1 MVNMDRGRKTLLAI
15 SSILV
20 AFVLLGGVLGRS
32 LAVEG
37 TYSFLKLFNE
47 VLYLVRNNYVE
58 PVKDETLM
66 EGAYRGMLESL
77 DPESEYLTANEAQ
90 RAAADSRN
98 GAADVGIVLT
108 KRRGYA
114 VVVDTVDGSPA
125 QKAKLGT
132 GDVILVIDNK
142 STLRLGSWEAAQ
154 LLQGKPGSEVT
165 LSVIRAAE
173 PRSEQVKLVRKIP
186 SKTQLTT
193 RLAEPG
199 TGLVKLGAIQDGDAE
214 KLRKSLA
221 SLKAQGANRLILD
234 LRSNAGPS
242 VAESVKIAGVLAGEG
257 IVAKVSERKSGTRD
271 LNAPS
276 APAAWKGP
284 MVVLVDAGTAGAA
297 EVLAAGLRDRAGAS
311 LVGEKTWGLGTLQK
325 VIFLPAGDGVRISVG
340 KYLSPDGKEW
350 NGTGLSPDVVQERGE
365 ENGTEDLQLKKG
377 LEVLKSEREEKKAA

>member
-1 MVNMDRGRKTLLAI
+1 MVNMDRGRKALLVI

-98 GAADVGIVLT
+98 GPADVGIVLT

-114 VVVDTVDGSPA
+114 VVVDTVEGSPA
-125 QKAKLGT
+125 QKARLGT
-132 GDVILVIDNK
+132 GDVILVIDNQ

-165 LSVIRAAE
+165 LSVIRTTE
-173 PRSEQVKLVRKIP
+173 PRSEQVKLVRKLP

-193 RLAEPG
+193 RLQEPG
-199 TGLVKLGAIQDGDAE
+199 TGVVKLGAIHDGDAE

-242 VAESVKIAGVLAGEG
+242 VAESVKIAGLLGSEG
-257 IVAKVSERKSGTRD
+257 TVAKVSERKAGTRD
-271 LNAPS
+271 LKAPS
-276 APAAWKGP
+276 APPAWDGP

-297 EVLAAGLRDRAGAS
+297 EVLAAGLRDRVGAS

-350 NGTGLSPDVVQERGE
+350 NGTGLSPDVVQGRGE
-365 ENGTEDLQLKKG
+365 GTGTEDLQMKKG

>member
-1 MVNMDRGRKTLLAI
+1 MENMDRGRKALLAI
-15 SSILV
+15 SSVLV

-32 LAVEG
+32 MAVEG

-77 DPESEYLTANEAQ
+77 DPESEYLTAHEAQ

-98 GAADVGIVLT
+98 GTADVGVVLT

-114 VVVDTVDGSPA
+114 VVVDTVEGSPS

-165 LSVIRAAE
+165 LSVIRTTE
-173 PRSEQVKLVRKIP
+173 PRSEEVKLLRKLP
-186 SKTQLTT
+186 AKTQMTA

-199 TGLVKLGAIQDGDAE
+199 TGLVKLGAIQPGDAE
-214 KLRKSLA
+214 KLRKALV
-221 SLKAQGANRLILD
+221 SLKAQGAERLVLD

-242 VAESVKIAGVLAGEG
+242 VEESVKIAALLGSEG
-257 IVAKVSERKSGTRD
+257 IVAKVAERKAGTRE
-271 LNAPS
+271 LKAPS
-276 APAAWKGP
+276 VQAAWDGP
-284 MVVLVDAGTAGAA
+284 LVVLVDAGTAGAA
-297 EVLAAGLRDRAGAS
+297 EVLAAGLRDRRGAS

-365 ENGTEDLQLKKG
+365 GTGSEDLQLKKG
-377 LEVLKSEREEKKAA
+377 LEVVKTEREEKKAA

>member
-1 MVNMDRGRKTLLAI
+1 MENMDRGRKALLAV

-47 VLYLVRNNYVE
+47 VLFLVRNNYVE
-58 PVKDETLM
+58 PVKDEMLM

-98 GAADVGIVLT
+98 GAADVGVVLT

-114 VVVDTVDGSPA
+114 VVVDAVEGSPA
-125 QKAKLGT
+125 EKARLGT

-165 LSVIRAAE
+165 LSVIRATE
-173 PRSEQVKLVRKIP
+173 PRSEAVKLQRKLP
-186 SKTQLTT
+186 QKTQLTT
-193 RLAEPG
+193 RLPEPG
-199 TGLVKLGAIQDGDAE
+199 TGLVKLGSIQEGDAE
-214 KLRKSLA
+214 KLRKALA
-221 SLKAQGANRLILD
+221 SLKSQGAQRLVLD

-242 VAESVKIAGVLAGEG
+242 VAESVRIAALLGGEG
-257 IVAKVSERKSGTRD
+257 IVAKVSERKTGTRE
-271 LNAPS
+271 LKAPPV
-276 APAAWKGP
+276 AAAWRGP
-284 MVVLVDAGTAGAA
+284 IVVLVDAGTAGAA
-297 EVLAAGLRDRAGAS
+297 EVLAAGLRDRCGAS

-325 VIFLPAGDGVRISVG
+325 IIFLPAGDGVRISVG

-365 ENGTEDLQLKKG
+365 GTGSEDLQLKKG
-377 LEVLKSEREEKKAA
+377 LEVLKSGHEEKKAA

>member
-1 MVNMDRGRKTLLAI
+1 MVNMDRGRKALLVI

-98 GAADVGIVLT
+98 GPADVGIVLT

-114 VVVDTVDGSPA
+114 VVVDSVEGSPA
-125 QKAKLGT
+125 QKARLGT
-132 GDVILVIDNK
+132 GDVILVIDNQT
-142 STLRLGSWEAAQ
+142 TLRLGSWEAAQ

-165 LSVIRAAE
+165 LSVIRTTE
-173 PRSEQVKLVRKIP
+173 PRSEQVKLVRKLP

-193 RLAEPG
+193 RLPEPG
-199 TGLVKLGAIQDGDAE
+199 TGVVKLGAIHEGDAE

-242 VAESVKIAGVLAGEG
+242 VAESVKIAGLLGGEG
-257 IVAKVSERKSGTRD
+257 TVAKVSERKTGTRD
-271 LNAPS
+271 LK
-276 APAAWKGP
+276 APAAPPAWNGP

-297 EVLAAGLRDRAGAS
+297 EVLAAGLRDRVGAS

-325 VIFLPAGDGVRISVG
+325 VVFLPAGDGVRISVG

-365 ENGTEDLQLKKG
+365 GTGTEDLQMKKG